1 VIICVLLVQ
10 MIVCNTKKSLY
21 NHRKKVDALL
31 INFDSL
37 VIVVGGEI
45 VINMYNSS

>member
-1 VIICVLLVQ
+1 
-10 MIVCNTKKSLY
+10 LY
-21 NHRKKVDALL
+21 NHRKNVDALL

-45 VINMYNSS
+45 IINMYISW